1 MIGEKEQCSAGAPLE
16 NSRAVGTDQT
26 SPCLSERALQLLR
39 NFPEDQFLFSSAFS
53 SLQEA
58 FLSGPGIL
66 DLFSGSRG
74 VAKRCVERGKTWVLC
89 FDVKHNPSEDLLYPP
104 VQDKLVKLVTLGAFL
119 AMGAAP
125 VCASFS
131 MAVTPPCRNLEF
143 PEGLP
148 TVSEKQFV
156 KNTQGNEMLA
166 FVEKLA
172 LLFLG
177 LGGFFWI
184 ENPDGSWMWRQRG
197 ALSWDEILAHP
208 GVGDLRLDFC
218 RFGTPWRKRT
228 RFRTN
233 LQVAGNTLFCNCQG
247 PHIRLR
253 GRCKERGCSYTKL
266 AEPYPTGVADLLAA
280 AVLAD
285 TGLLGKCK
293 KLDLAGCAKAG
304 HARIGEASNPGPR
317 QRPFQRDQRRLHEVS
332 TLEHSTVVLRRKIW
346 DSFLLWF
353 QNAFPGASVEEWISA
368 SPGLLVLALV
378 GYGYDAYA
386 AGTPLYYYRQLLAHT
401 QREFPFL
408 RMHMFQ
414 AWETVSKW
422 ELLEPVQH
430 RPPLPEPILHAMASL
445 GLAWGWFRWTAI
457 LLASFYS
464 ISRAGE
470 LLRALR
476 SDVLTPADLLDEQEK
491 IYIRIT
497 EPKSRKRGARTQHV
511 TIDNDLCIR
520 FVAWVWS
527 KLQRQDPLYSG
538 SAGAFRSRWNAT
550 LRHLGVSAVHRLTP
564 GSLRAGGAVAAHR
577 RGMHISDLMWRMRL
591 QHVQTLTHYLQETT
605 AISILPALSGDV
617 RDKIQALRAALPLLL
632 HEWGP

>member
-1 MIGEKEQCSAGAPLE
+1 MF
-16 NSRAVGTDQT
+16 R
-26 SPCLSERALQLLR
+26 
-39 NFPEDQFLFSSAFS
+39 
-53 SLQEA
+53 
-58 FLSGPGIL
+58 
-66 DLFSGSRG
+66 SRG
-74 VAKRCVERGKTWVLC
+74 FVVL
-89 FDVKHNPSEDLLYPP
+89 S
-104 VQDKLVKLVTLGAFL
+104 
-119 AMGAAP
+119 
-125 VCASFS
+125 
-131 MAVTPPCRNLEF
+131 
-143 PEGLP
+143 
-148 TVSEKQFV
+148 
-156 KNTQGNEMLA
+156 
-166 FVEKLA
+166 
-172 LLFLG
+172 
-177 LGGFFWI
+177 I
-184 ENPDGSWMWRQRG
+184 
-197 ALSWDEILAHP
+197 
-208 GVGDLRLDFC
+208 
-218 RFGTPWRKRT
+218 
-228 RFRTN
+228 
-233 LQVAGNTLFCNCQG
+233 
-247 PHIRLR
+247 
-253 GRCKERGCSYTKL
+253 
-266 AEPYPTGVADLLAA
+266 
-280 AVLAD
+280 
-285 TGLLGKCK
+285 
-293 KLDLAGCAKAG
+293 
-304 HARIGEASNPGPR
+304 RIGEASNPGPR

-430 RPPLPEPILHAMASL
+430 RPPLPEPILHALASL

-464 ISRAGE
+464 ISRVGE

-497 EPKSRKRGARTQHV
+497 EPKSRKREARTQHV

-550 LRHLGVSAVHRLTP
+550 LRHLGVSAVHPPAYAGFSARWWGSCRPSAGDAHLRLD
-564 GSLRAGGAVAAHR
+564 VAHASSTC
-577 RGMHISDLMWRMRL
+577 SDS
-591 QHVQTLTHYLQETT
+591 YP
-605 AISILPALSGDV
+605 LPS
-617 RDKIQALRAALPLLL
+617 RNHCNFNFTSALRRCQGQDPGAPCCAATLSSRV
-632 HEWGP
+632 GPVAR